1 MKLKEMM
8 SNKIKVIAG
17 YSSDDGKLFKLTTG
31 QTLTGEELEKMQ
43 RLSFDGTDSTGEVK
57 HIVTGMKVIHNSEVC
72 MGWGVIIGN
81 E

>member
-1 MKLKEMM
+1 MKEAM

-17 YSSDDGKLFKLTTG
+17 YRSDDGKQFKLTTG

-43 RLSFDGTDSTGEVK
+43 RLYLDSYTGEVK
-57 HIVTGMKVIHNSEVC
+57 RVITGMKVIHNSEVC